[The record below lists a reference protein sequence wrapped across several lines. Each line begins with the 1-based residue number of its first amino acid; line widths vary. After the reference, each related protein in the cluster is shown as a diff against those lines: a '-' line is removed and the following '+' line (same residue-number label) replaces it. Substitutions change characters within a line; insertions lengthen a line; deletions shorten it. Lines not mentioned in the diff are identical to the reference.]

1 MNIPE
6 PGHPITIAQEP
17 DCLLVK
23 FHGIQVAASSRA
35 LVLLEANYPPVYYVP
50 REDIDEQYYART
62 DHTSYCPYKGDASY
76 FSLQIPGHEGAN
88 AVWSY
93 EEPKTSVEQIRGHVA
108 FYPNQ
113 VTFEVIKDV

>member
-1 MNIPE
+1 MKSTGPS
-6 PGHPITIAQEP
+6 PVITIAEQP
-17 DCLLVK
+17 GCLLVK

-50 REDIDEQYYART
+50 REDIDEKYYART

-76 FSLQIPGHEGAN
+76 FTITVDGRSAEN

-93 EEPKTSVEQIRGHVA
+93 EKPYPAMAEIKDYLA
-108 FYPNQ
+108 FYPDR
-113 VTFEVIKDV
+113 VDKIEEV